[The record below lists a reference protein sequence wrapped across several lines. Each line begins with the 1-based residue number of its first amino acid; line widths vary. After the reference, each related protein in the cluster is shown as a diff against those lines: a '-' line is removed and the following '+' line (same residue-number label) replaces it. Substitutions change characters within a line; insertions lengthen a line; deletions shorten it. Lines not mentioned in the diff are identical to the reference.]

1 MGSSKNLQGGAYRT
15 EMKRDEKITGG
26 SKTEREEELPVSEA
40 FGFLELL
47 LIPKYLRLGRNFA
60 VLRK

>member
-26 SKTEREEELPVSEA
+26 SKTLREELPVSEA

-47 LIPKYLRLGRNFA
+47 LIPEYLCLGRNFA